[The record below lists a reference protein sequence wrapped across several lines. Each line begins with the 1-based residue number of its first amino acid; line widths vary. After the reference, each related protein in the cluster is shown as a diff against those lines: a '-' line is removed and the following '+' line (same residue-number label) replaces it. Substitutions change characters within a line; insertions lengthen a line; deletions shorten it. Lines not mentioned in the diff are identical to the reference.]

1 MVADQARGV
10 VGRARPLLEARVQ
23 TLAVVAGLLQR
34 ALTVAATADGRAAG
48 VGIALESVLA
58 AAVGAVALR
67 VALGVAAARI
77 FNEARIQA
85 VARTVTGLAVQ
96 AFRVATEA
104 NRDTFNKR
112 VSNSSLRTSAD
123 RLVLGKETLSS
134 RSTIA
139 RILAQTVNASLIG
152 STVVVSHATRRVL
165 QLHWHTRA
173 VSVGNPPSTARA
185 DHGPEGHGVDNL
197 TDD

>member
-10 VGRARPLLEARVQ
+10 VGRARPLLETRVQ
-23 TLAVVAGLLQR
+23 ALAVVAGLLQR

-96 AFRVATEA
+96 AFRVATAA
-104 NRDTFNKR
+104 NRDTYGQKR
-112 VSNSSLRTSAD
+112 EKTCVKNNLKQSSS
-123 RLVLGKETLSS
+123 
-134 RSTIA
+134 
-139 RILAQTVNASLIG
+139 
-152 STVVVSHATRRVL
+152 
-165 QLHWHTRA
+165 
-173 VSVGNPPSTARA
+173 
-185 DHGPEGHGVDNL
+185 
-197 TDD
+197 